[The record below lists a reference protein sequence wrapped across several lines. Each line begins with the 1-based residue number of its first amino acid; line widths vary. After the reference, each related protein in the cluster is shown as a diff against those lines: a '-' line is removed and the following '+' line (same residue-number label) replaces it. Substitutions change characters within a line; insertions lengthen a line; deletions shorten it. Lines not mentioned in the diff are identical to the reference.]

1 MNRKQRALA
10 MNAMATLLAIAGCDS
25 LPRSGPDDTVIRDH
39 AIQYQKGD
47 ASKAYLGY
55 VLVDLTARVLTYFP
69 QLKPQTLSK
78 GFGSSRGGPPTLPLG
93 IGDVVEVTLFE
104 SSAGGLF
111 IPAEAGSRP
120 GNFVNLPQQTVDT
133 DGAISIPY
141 AGRISAAGK
150 TPAQLQSEIVA
161 RLADRAIE
169 PQAIINLVK
178 SRSSEIAVL
187 GDVNSP
193 AKLELNPGGE
203 RVLDVISRA
212 GGISTPNAE
221 TTITLQRHGTI
232 ATVPFDMLLSSPKE
246 NIYVYPGDVIFANR
260 DRRTYLAFGASGLNG
275 RVDFDDSDL
284 TLGEAV
290 AKAGGLLDSRADPGQ
305 VFLYRLVSPKTA
317 SAMGMPATAKSGKGF
332 PVIFRVNMRDPSTY
346 FLAQQFPME
355 DKDIIY
361 VSNSNSVELVKFL
374 DIINSA
380 TSGIAGPAA
389 DAVTIDDAVRTLN

>member
-1 MNRKQRALA
+1 
-10 MNAMATLLAIAGCDS
+10 
-25 LPRSGPDDTVIRDH
+25 
-39 AIQYQKGD
+39 
-47 ASKAYLGY
+47 
-55 VLVDLTARVLTYFP
+55 
-69 QLKPQTLSK
+69 
-78 GFGSSRGGPPTLPLG
+78 
-93 IGDVVEVTLFE
+93 
-104 SSAGGLF
+104 
-111 IPAEAGSRP
+111 
-120 GNFVNLPQQTVDT
+120 
-133 DGAISIPY
+133 
-141 AGRISAAGK
+141 
-150 TPAQLQSEIVA
+150 
-161 RLADRAIE
+161 
-169 PQAIINLVK
+169 
-178 SRSSEIAVL
+178 VL
-187 GDVNSP
+187 GDVTAP

-221 TTITLQRHGTI
+221 TTITLQRNGTT

-275 RVDFDDSDL
+275 RIDFEDSNL

-305 VFLYRLVSPKTA
+305 VFLYRLVSPETL
-317 SAMGMPATAKSGKGF
+317 SAMGMPVTAKAEKGF
-332 PVIFRVNMRDPSTY
+332 PVVFRINMRDPSTY

-380 TSGIAGPAA
+380 TSGVAGPAA
-389 DAVTIDDAVRTLN
+389 DAVTIRDAVRTMN